1 MAKSC
6 FSISLIFVTTFAL
19 KAKVWCNFSNAV
31 VLYVPTKVS
40 DSSSALVLVLQ
51 NMSKV
56 NIDVKMSEYFWRH
69 LRTTGILKFLL
80 FIYVCSNFSLWNT
93 NFFEQLPWLVTVL
106 RQFSQLTYFGHLL
119 TWKRRNFGIGLQ
131 GNWNVC
137 QSIIFLDRT
146 HGNFKK
152 LAG

>member
-6 FSISLIFVTTFAL
+6 FSISLIFVTAFAL

-56 NIDVKMSEYFWRH
+56 NIDVK
-69 LRTTGILKFLL
+69 
-80 FIYVCSNFSLWNT
+80 
-93 NFFEQLPWLVTVL
+93 
-106 RQFSQLTYFGHLL
+106 
-119 TWKRRNFGIGLQ
+119 
-131 GNWNVC
+131 NV
-137 QSIIFLDRT
+137 
-146 HGNFKK
+146 
-152 LAG
+152 